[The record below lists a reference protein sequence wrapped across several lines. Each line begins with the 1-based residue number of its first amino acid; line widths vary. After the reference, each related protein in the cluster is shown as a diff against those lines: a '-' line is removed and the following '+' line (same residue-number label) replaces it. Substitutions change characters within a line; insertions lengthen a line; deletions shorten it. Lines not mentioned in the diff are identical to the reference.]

1 MDWKT
6 FDYRIL
12 IDYERI
18 KDFTLHGRMPNPRF
32 AIMYLTSFCN
42 LKCKYCEYAQENLG
56 GFMPTKRVLQTI
68 DELKALGVEAIE
80 FCGGGEPLLHPDLE
94 EILNYCKESNIVV
107 GILTNFTPGNKNLL
121 ETIVQTCSYLRVSMD
136 TFDRNEYEE
145 LKGVALLS
153 QVKKNLKKLVR
164 LKKKNKSNIN
174 IGIKMLLTTL
184 NYGGIKDFIK
194 GGIKLGVD
202 NIQFKKVYSCPEL
215 ELNDEEV
222 KAIEVNLKRYKTIY
236 KDKVNIFYG
245 FYGLELKKKCFTSI
259 NHIFID
265 AFGDIYLCCHYLDRR
280 KEHRLGNIY
289 DKSVKD
295 IWFSKRHFEVIY
307 NTDRHVCNK
316 TDCRWIKY
324 NNFMLP
330 IIKDKERSL
339 DFI

>member
-107 GILTNFTPGNKNLL
+107 GIFTNFTPGNKNLL

-153 QVKKNLKKLVR
+153 QVKKNLKK
-164 LKKKNKSNIN
+164 
-174 IGIKMLLTTL
+174 
-184 NYGGIKDFIK
+184 
-194 GGIKLGVD
+194 
-202 NIQFKKVYSCPEL
+202 Q
-215 ELNDEEV
+215 
-222 KAIEVNLKRYKTIY
+222 LKR
-236 KDKVNIFYG
+236 
-245 FYGLELKKKCFTSI
+245 
-259 NHIFID
+259 
-265 AFGDIYLCCHYLDRR
+265 
-280 KEHRLGNIY
+280 
-289 DKSVKD
+289 
-295 IWFSKRHFEVIY
+295 
-307 NTDRHVCNK
+307 
-316 TDCRWIKY
+316 
-324 NNFMLP
+324 
-330 IIKDKERSL
+330 
-339 DFI
+339 